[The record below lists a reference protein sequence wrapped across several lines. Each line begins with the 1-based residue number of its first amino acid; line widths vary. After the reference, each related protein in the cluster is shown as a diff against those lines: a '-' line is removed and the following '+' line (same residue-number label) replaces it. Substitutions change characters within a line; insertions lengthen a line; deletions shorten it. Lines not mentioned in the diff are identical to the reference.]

1 MTNLIRLPPTTTMTA
16 RYTHDELMALS
27 KDKGPLFDGSAR
39 QALVWAAA
47 TLDAADL
54 AVRETQ
60 AEAAAMLRSQAAEIE
75 RLREDAARWNFVT
88 GNGGEDWAVCKWNT
102 KVYEDNWEPIQNYV
116 EIDAA
121 RAALGQP

>member
-1 MTNLIRLPPTTTMTA
+1 MTA
-16 RYTHDELMALS
+16 RYTHDELLALS

-60 AEAAAMLRSQAAEIE
+60 AENAALRSALHKLAC
-75 RLREDAARWNFVT
+75 L
-88 GNGGEDWAVCKWNT
+88 GNGDQFGNSIGND
-102 KVYEDNWEPIQNYV
+102 I
-116 EIDAA
+116 A
-121 RAALGQP
+121 RAALGK